1 MAGELP
7 FETPLVKLREKI
19 QELEQFG
26 KEKGIDFAE
35 EIARLEERYRQL
47 EEEIY
52 SQITPSQKMHLA
64 RHHQRPTSLDMIG
77 LIFEDFIELHGDR
90 VFGDDLAVVGGLA
103 KLNGVPVTV
112 LGQQRGK
119 DTKDNIARFFGSAHP
134 EGFRKAL
141 RLMQQADKFRRPI
154 VTFIDTKGAYPGI
167 TAEERGQSEAIARN
181 LREMAMLRVPVI
193 CVVLGEGG
201 SGGALALGVGN
212 RVLMLENAIY
222 SVISPNGAASI
233 LWKDASKADQAAEAM
248 KITAQDLLEMEVIE
262 EIIPEPRGGAHRDY
276 EATASAIKEAVVRHL
291 EELSIMH
298 ADELLEDRYRKFRK
312 IGKFTVAGKA
322 KARVYTGSPAGSAV
336 PAEGSSQEKTS
347 PADSG
352 AAGRAGGEAR
362 EREAAAGKAAAEV
375 EAAGKETSNEGGT
388 EENASSELVHKQE

>member
-7 FETPLVKLREKI
+7 FEAPLVKLREKI
-19 QELEQFG
+19 RELEQFG
-26 KEKGIDFAE
+26 QEKGIDFNE
-35 EIARLEERYRQL
+35 EIARLEERYKQL

-52 SQITPSQKMHLA
+52 SSISPSQKMHLA
-64 RHHQRPTSLDMIG
+64 RHHQRPTSLDLIE
-77 LIFEDFIELHGDR
+77 LIFEDFMELHGDR

-103 KLNGVPVTV
+103 KLNGTPVTV

-141 RLMQQADKFRRPI
+141 RLMRQADKFGRPI

-181 LREMAMLRVPVI
+181 LLEMAKLRVPVV
-193 CVVLGEGG
+193 CVVIGEGG

-248 KITAQDLLEMEVIE
+248 KITAQDLLEMDVIE
-262 EIIPEPRGGAHRDY
+262 EIVPEPRGGAHRDY
-276 EATASAIKEAVVRHL
+276 QTTAMAIKESVVRHL
-291 EELSIMH
+291 EELSLMNP
-298 ADELLEDRYRKFRK
+298 DELVEDRYRKFRK
-312 IGKFTVAGKA
+312 IGEF
-322 KARVYTGSPAGSAV
+322 
-336 PAEGSSQEKTS
+336 AEGGANRTPEIEAEPIIDSS
-347 PADSG
+347 
-352 AAGRAGGEAR
+352 
-362 EREAAAGKAAAEV
+362 
-375 EAAGKETSNEGGT
+375 
-388 EENASSELVHKQE
+388 LVGND

>member
-7 FETPLVKLREKI
+7 FEAPLVKLREKI
-19 QELEQFG
+19 EELQRFG
-26 KEKGIDFAE
+26 KEKEIDFGE
-35 EIARLEERYRQL
+35 EIARLEERYAQL
-47 EEEIY
+47 ENEIY
-52 SQITPSQKMHLA
+52 STITPSQKMHLA
-64 RHHQRPTSLDMIG
+64 RHHQRPTSLDLIS
-77 LIFEDFIELHGDR
+77 LIFEDFVELHGDR

-103 KLNGVPVTV
+103 KLNGMPVTV

-141 RLMQQADKFRRPI
+141 RLMHQADKFKRPI
-154 VTFIDTKGAYPGI
+154 ITFIDTKGAYPGI

-193 CVVLGEGG
+193 CVVIGEGG

-262 EIIPEPRGGAHRDY
+262 DIVPEPHGGAHRDY
-276 EATASAIKEAVVRHL
+276 EATAAEIKKSVLAHL
-291 EELSIMH
+291 NDLLIMNS
-298 ADELLEDRYRKFRK
+298 DELLEDRYRKFRK
-312 IGKFTVAGKA
+312 IGKFSETRKEESPVQEEKEIIDSSLVGK
-322 KARVYTGSPAGSAV
+322 
-336 PAEGSSQEKTS
+336 
-347 PADSG
+347 
-352 AAGRAGGEAR
+352 
-362 EREAAAGKAAAEV
+362 
-375 EAAGKETSNEGGT
+375 N
-388 EENASSELVHKQE
+388 